1 MTTLRVTSL
10 GVITLRVTSLGVIT
24 SKAKIILKMITLKVM
39 TLKVRISKLTTLKL
53 TTLKLTT
60 LKLTTPVSL
69 LAASLNLK
77 GMRVILEKGLLVVR
91 VDVEGCVIV
100 TAGTRNGL
108 VKSKVPLSAPP
119 GSPKK
124 IGGSLLGID
133 MMFANCI
140 SITEGSVG

>member
-39 TLKVRISKLTTLKL
+39 TLKVRIS
-53 TTLKLTT
+53 KLTT